1 MRYENEEEIVAVIRG
16 FEDAT
21 ISRDDWK
28 HAEHLTVGLYYLT
41 RYDLETA
48 TKMMRDGIFKLL
60 AAFTVDLTKEMPYHE
75 TLTVFWMQS
84 ISAFNASRSGISMLE
99 KANELVANYDKDY
112 PFLYY
117 SRERLF
123 SDEARTHFVLPDK

>member
-60 AAFTVDLTKEMPYHE
+60 AAFKVDLTKEMPYHE

-84 ISAFNASRSGISMLE
+84 ISDFIASRNGISMLD

>member
-60 AAFTVDLTKEMPYHE
+60 AAFKVDLTKEMPYHE

-84 ISAFNASRSGISMLE
+84 ISAFNASRNGISMLE